1 MSTFMA
7 KPAEVQRKWY
17 IVDAANRPLGRTA
30 AKVADLLRG
39 KGKPTFT
46 PHVDCG
52 DHVIVINA
60 EKAVLTGKKLEKKY
74 YRRHTGYIGGLKE
87 VKYSTL
93 MSTRPELAMELAV
106 KGMVPDTTIGRK
118 ALTRLHIYKGENY
131 VQVAQKPEKYEF

>member
-17 IVDAANRPLGRTA
+17 IVDAADKPLGRTA
-30 AKVADLLRG
+30 VKVADRLRG
-39 KGKPTFT
+39 KGKPEFT

-52 DHVIVINA
+52 DFVIVINA
-60 EKAVLTGKKLEKKY
+60 SKAILTGKKLENKY
-74 YRRHTGYIGGLKE
+74 YRRHTGWIGGLKE

-93 MSTRPELAMELAV
+93 MATRPELAVELAV

-118 ALTRLHIYKGENY
+118 ALTRLHVYSDENY
-131 VQVAQKPEKYEF
+131 AQVAQKPEKID

>member
-7 KPAEVQRKWY
+7 KPAEIQRKWY
-17 IVDAANRPLGRTA
+17 IVDAASRPLGRTA
-30 AKVADLLRG
+30 VKVADLLRG
-39 KGKPTFT
+39 KGKPEFT

-52 DHVIVINA
+52 DHVVVINA
-60 EKAVLTGKKLEKKY
+60 EKAVLTGKKLDNKY

-93 MSTRPELAMELAV
+93 MKTRPELAVELAV

-118 ALTRLHIYKGENY
+118 ALTRLHVYKDENY
-131 VQVAQKPEKYEF
+131 VQVAQKPEKIEF

>member
-17 IVDAANRPLGRTA
+17 IVDAADKPLGRTA
-30 AKVADLLRG
+30 VKVADLLRG
-39 KGKPTFT
+39 KGKPEFT

-52 DHVIVINA
+52 DFVIVINA
-60 EKAVLTGKKLEKKY
+60 SKAILTGKKLENKY
-74 YRRHTGYIGGLKE
+74 YRRHTGWIGGLKE

-93 MSTRPELAMELAV
+93 MATRPELAVELAV

-118 ALTRLHIYKGENY
+118 ALTRLHVYSDENY
-131 VQVAQKPEKYEF
+131 AQVAQKPEKID